1 MGKLNINNLDLESK
15 EVSFPK
21 KQKIKKRKNKNEG
34 NIKSLSKVKQ
44 RK

>member
-1 MGKLNINNLDLESK
+1 MGKLNINNIDLESK

-21 KQKIKKRKNKNEG
+21 KQKINKRKNKNEG